1 MNGLSRETIIPGIR
15 SSTRRDALHLRAE
28 PDGRIVA
35 QSGGSLVSMSGRN
48 GLVLSLV
55 DAFSHQRI
63 EIARVDDIVRVPHM
77 VVVGTHGYFV
87 SDTRRLYG
95 LDLDRLTLSSGMRI
109 AADKVLPLVGA
120 AGNAFLPHVVDTDA
134 GWVTL
139 ISRVVSEHE
148 VADTLEIAGELY
160 RVGVEDDRIVARG
173 ERMLPDRPMGRP
185 FEVAWAPASRAMPL
199 VTMMVKQYD
208 DLLPR
213 PAVRLLNAPALVP
226 SYVKSFAHGPNE
238 GDEIRPPP
246 RRQASDRGAL
256 ANDRAD
262 ALTALENEIG
272 RTLPAL
278 YCDLYETGFADAA
291 LRIRLQRIGLVL
303 SHPMYRP
310 RELASRGLVPFAD
323 ADDATLCLNVTEAS
337 CVPVVRVS
345 RTGEMEEIASDFDAF
360 FDDFLC
366 VAANV
371 WPTTVLQIRATLGL
385 E

>member
-1 MNGLSRETIIPGIR
+1 MMKGLSRETIIPGVR
-15 SSTRRDALHLRAE
+15 SSTRRDALHLRAD

-48 GLVLSLV
+48 GLVLTLV

-63 EIARVDDIVRVPHM
+63 EIARVDDLVRVPHM
-77 VVVGTHGYFV
+77 VVVGTRGYFV

-95 LDLDRLTLSSGMRI
+95 LDLDRLTLSSGVRI
-109 AADKVLPLVGA
+109 PADKVLPLVGA
-120 AGNAFLPHVVDTDA
+120 SGNAFLPHVVDTAA
-134 GWVTL
+134 GWVTR
-139 ISRVVSEHE
+139 ISRVVSENE
-148 VADTLEIAGELY
+148 VADTLEVAGELH
-160 RVGVEDDRIVARG
+160 RVSVEGDRIVARG
-173 ERMLPDRPMGRP
+173 ERALPDRPIGRP
-185 FEVAWAPASRAMPL
+185 FELAWAPSSHAMPL
-199 VTMMVKQYD
+199 VTVHQHD
-208 DLLPR
+208 ELRLR
-213 PAVRLLNAPALVP
+213 PSVRLLGAPALVP
-226 SYVKSFAHGPNE
+226 SFVKSFAEGPNE

-246 RRQASDRGAL
+246 RKQASDRGAL
-256 ANDRAD
+256 ANARTD

-272 RTLPAL
+272 RALPVL

-310 RELASRGLVPFAD
+310 RELASRGLVPFAEGP
-323 ADDATLCLNVTEAS
+323 DDATLCMNVTEPS

-345 RTGEMEEIASDFDAF
+345 RNGEMEEVASDFDAF

-366 VAANV
+366 VAANI
-371 WPTTVLQIRATLGL
+371 WPTTVLQIRETLGL